1 MVKFVEGSSV
11 TRAMFEEGKKM
22 AVEFGAENVYDFSLG
37 NPSVEP
43 PKQVKEA
50 IIETL
55 NEDAPNFVHGY
66 MNNSG
71 YEEVR
76 ERIAQSLNRRFDTK
90 FSQNNIIMTVG
101 AAGGLNVALKTL
113 LDPGDEVIAFAPY
126 FGEYN
131 NYVANFD
138 GVMVV
143 VPADVPSFQLDLET
157 FAKKITAK
165 TKAVIV
171 NNPNNPTGYLY
182 SQQELEQLRDIVL
195 KHDLF
200 LICDEVYREFCY
212 DGAKH
217 FSAMNLTG
225 LEQNVIMIDSVSK
238 RYSMCGV
245 RLGTLASRN
254 EEVLDAVLRMGQ
266 ARLCPPYLAQVAAL
280 AALDTPKSYFEE
292 VHDEYMA
299 RRDCIVKALNE
310 IEGVYC
316 PTPRGAFYSIVRL
329 PVDDSERFAR
339 WLLEEF
345 RYNDRTVMLAPAAG
359 FYGTPG
365 LGRDE
370 VRIAYVLKREDL
382 LAAAECMKE
391 ALKVYP
397 GRTIR

>member
-1 MVKFVEGSSV
+1 MPRLSDKGLSLPPSPIRKLVPYAEEAARHGVKVYHLNIGQPDIPTPQVAIDAVKNIHDQIFAYGHSAGLETYRRKLVGYYQSVGIELGYENLLITDGGS
-11 TRAMFEEGKKM
+11 
-22 AVEFGAENVYDFSLG
+22 
-37 NPSVEP
+37 
-43 PKQVKEA
+43 EA
-50 IIETL
+50 IFMAMSVCLSE
-55 NEDAPNFVHGY
+55 
-66 MNNSG
+66 
-71 YEEVR
+71 
-76 ERIAQSLNRRFDTK
+76 
-90 FSQNNIIMTVG
+90 
-101 AAGGLNVALKTL
+101 
-113 LDPGDEVIAFAPY
+113 GDEVLIPEPFYANYNGFAVEAGIKVKTIPASIDND
-126 FGEYN
+126 FALPPIEE
-131 NYVANFD
+131 FD
-138 GVMVV
+138 RH
-143 VPADVPSFQLDLET
+143 
-157 FAKKITAK
+157 ITPR
-165 TKAVIV
+165 TKAILIC
-171 NNPNNPTGYLY
+171 NPNNPTGYLY

-217 FSAMNLTG
+217 FSAMNLAG

-365 LGRDE
+365 LGRNE

>member
-1 MVKFVEGSSV
+1 MPRLSDKGLSLPPSPIRKLVPYAEEAARHGVKVYHLNIGQPDIPTPQVAIDAGKNIHDKIFAYGHSAGLETYRRKLVGYYQSVGIELGYENLLITDGGS
-11 TRAMFEEGKKM
+11 
-22 AVEFGAENVYDFSLG
+22 
-37 NPSVEP
+37 
-43 PKQVKEA
+43 EA
-50 IIETL
+50 IFMAMSVCLSE
-55 NEDAPNFVHGY
+55 
-66 MNNSG
+66 
-71 YEEVR
+71 
-76 ERIAQSLNRRFDTK
+76 
-90 FSQNNIIMTVG
+90 
-101 AAGGLNVALKTL
+101 
-113 LDPGDEVIAFAPY
+113 GDEVLIPEPFYANYNGFAVEAGIKVKTIPASIDND
-126 FGEYN
+126 FALPPIEE
-131 NYVANFD
+131 FD
-138 GVMVV
+138 RH
-143 VPADVPSFQLDLET
+143 
-157 FAKKITAK
+157 ITPR
-165 TKAVIV
+165 TKAILIC
-171 NNPNNPTGYLY
+171 NPNNPTGYLY

-217 FSAMNLTG
+217 FSAMNLAG

-365 LGRDE
+365 LGRNE

>member
-1 MVKFVEGSSV
+1 MPRLSDKGLSLPPSPIRKLVPYAEEAARHGVKVYHLNIGQPDIPTPQVAIDAVKNIHDKIFVYGHSAGLETYRRKLVGYYQSV
-11 TRAMFEEGKKM
+11 G
-22 AVEFGAENVYDFSLG
+22 
-37 NPSVEP
+37 
-43 PKQVKEA
+43 
-50 IIETL
+50 IEL
-55 NEDAPNFVHGY
+55 
-66 MNNSG
+66 G
-71 YEEVR
+71 YENLL
-76 ERIAQSLNRRFDTK
+76 ITD
-90 FSQNNIIMTVG
+90 
-101 AAGGLNVALKTL
+101 GGSEDIFMAMSVCLSE
-113 LDPGDEVIAFAPY
+113 GDEVLIPEPFYANYNGFAVEAGIKVKTIPASIDND
-126 FGEYN
+126 FALPPIEE
-131 NYVANFD
+131 FD
-138 GVMVV
+138 RH
-143 VPADVPSFQLDLET
+143 
-157 FAKKITAK
+157 ITPR
-165 TKAVIV
+165 TKAILIC
-171 NNPNNPTGYLY
+171 NPNNPTGYLY

-217 FSAMNLTG
+217 FSAMNLAG

-365 LGRDE
+365 LGRNE

>member
-1 MVKFVEGSSV
+1 MAMSV
-11 TRAMFEEGKKM
+11 CLSE
-22 AVEFGAENVYDFSLG
+22 
-37 NPSVEP
+37 
-43 PKQVKEA
+43 
-50 IIETL
+50 
-55 NEDAPNFVHGY
+55 
-66 MNNSG
+66 
-71 YEEVR
+71 
-76 ERIAQSLNRRFDTK
+76 
-90 FSQNNIIMTVG
+90 
-101 AAGGLNVALKTL
+101 
-113 LDPGDEVIAFAPY
+113 GDEVLIPEPFYANYNGFAVEAGIKVKTIPASIDND
-126 FGEYN
+126 FALPPIEE
-131 NYVANFD
+131 FD
-138 GVMVV
+138 RH
-143 VPADVPSFQLDLET
+143 
-157 FAKKITAK
+157 ITPR
-165 TKAVIV
+165 TKAILIC
-171 NNPNNPTGYLY
+171 NPNNPTGYLY

-365 LGRDE
+365 LGRNE

-397 GRTIR
+397 GRMIR

>member
-1 MVKFVEGSSV
+1 M
-11 TRAMFEEGKKM
+11 
-22 AVEFGAENVYDFSLG
+22 
-37 NPSVEP
+37 
-43 PKQVKEA
+43 
-50 IIETL
+50 
-55 NEDAPNFVHGY
+55 
-66 MNNSG
+66 
-71 YEEVR
+71 
-76 ERIAQSLNRRFDTK
+76 
-90 FSQNNIIMTVG
+90 
-101 AAGGLNVALKTL
+101 
-113 LDPGDEVIAFAPY
+113 
-126 FGEYN
+126 
-131 NYVANFD
+131 
-138 GVMVV
+138 
-143 VPADVPSFQLDLET
+143 
-157 FAKKITAK
+157 
-165 TKAVIV
+165 
-171 NNPNNPTGYLY
+171 
-182 SQQELEQLRDIVL
+182 EQLRDIVL

-217 FSAMNLTG
+217 FSAMNLAG

-365 LGRDE
+365 LGRNE

-397 GRTIR
+397 GRTIW